1 MKTSGDVHTQQ
12 PSVEYGPD
20 QVQFGAPS
28 LWPEPLF
35 RQIELGHAITL
46 TKKKGVH
53 FVISTVK
60 SSILRLSALVILYF
74 HYLKGIFC
82 HSHQNSLLYTQ
93 FLRARSSPISL
104 LYPNYQELDP
114 RVRIIFFLPHS
125 LLPPSLL
132 SLCLPHLPAHIT
144 APSPPPS
151 PGGAAP
157 SSSFLPRRAA
167 PPSPPPSHGGAA
179 RSRSKPADGRVK
191 PPPSPAPSLPS
202 SPALRRAAPLQH
214 GGGACTARARRARGD
229 RALLPPRRPRAA
241 AVDPPLP

>member
-1 MKTSGDVHTQQ
+1 VLLLVFFTCESVIPRCRGSCMAVHRHGHGFLYSVDDDDRGFSFPVLLQQLTSAYTVLMKTSGDVHTQQ

-93 FLRARSSPISL
+93 FLRAHSSPISL

-114 RVRIIFFLPHS
+114 RVRIIFFLPPS
-125 LLPPSLL
+125 PVTLSFLPPSFSVFPISRRTAPPRLLPYFTNSLTFHYFSPIHYFFKFTL
-132 SLCLPHLPAHIT
+132 SLILNLYN
-144 APSPPPS
+144 
-151 PGGAAP
+151 
-157 SSSFLPRRAA
+157 
-167 PPSPPPSHGGAA
+167 
-179 RSRSKPADGRVK
+179 K
-191 PPPSPAPSLPS
+191 
-202 SPALRRAAPLQH
+202 
-214 GGGACTARARRARGD
+214 
-229 RALLPPRRPRAA
+229 
-241 AVDPPLP
+241 

>member
-60 SSILRLSALVILYF
+60 SSIIRLSALVILYF

-93 FLRARSSPISL
+93 FSRIRHTLYFILYSKYHSAGPTCHSLVYILSPI
-104 LYPNYQELDP
+104 
-114 RVRIIFFLPHS
+114 
-125 LLPPSLL
+125 
-132 SLCLPHLPAHIT
+132 
-144 APSPPPS
+144 APTHP
-151 PGGAAP
+151 
-157 SSSFLPRRAA
+157 
-167 PPSPPPSHGGAA
+167 
-179 RSRSKPADGRVK
+179 
-191 PPPSPAPSLPS
+191 
-202 SPALRRAAPLQH
+202 
-214 GGGACTARARRARGD
+214 
-229 RALLPPRRPRAA
+229 
-241 AVDPPLP
+241 